1 MIFEITQE
9 EFEHLMLV
17 TIEPTLLAFLFIAFA
32 VFTISAYKKVEIR
45 LFSVVLLLLAVAII
59 FAMFEIFVVEAILL
73 VGSSVMSVLASI
85 VLRIKT
91 TNMEA

>member
-1 MIFEITQE
+1 MIFEITME

-45 LFSVVLLLLAVAII
+45 LFSIVLLLLAVAII

-73 VGSSVMSVLASI
+73 MGSSVTSVLAAI

-91 TNMEA
+91 KNMEA

>member
-1 MIFEITQE
+1 MIFEITME

-73 VGSSVMSVLASI
+73 MGSSVTSVLAAI

-91 TNMEA
+91 KNMEA

>member
-1 MIFEITQE
+1 MIFEITME